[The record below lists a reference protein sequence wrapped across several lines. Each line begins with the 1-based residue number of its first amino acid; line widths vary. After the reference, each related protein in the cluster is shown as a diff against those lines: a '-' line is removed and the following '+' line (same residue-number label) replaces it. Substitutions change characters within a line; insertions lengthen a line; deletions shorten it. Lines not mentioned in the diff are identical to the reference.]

1 MSHKISELYNKFD
14 VNSPGIQIHAKLQV
28 LVDVRCVLVVT
39 ETHVLQ
45 CVEFIAGLEKTRF
58 FFRGFM
64 DLNFFVDFFV
74 ILWNFFLNFVFKFF
88 LSIFYQY
95 KHQ

>member
-45 CVEFIAGLEKTRF
+45 CVEFIAWLEKNQF
-58 FFRGFM
+58 FQKKTQTHRGFFGVI
-64 DLNFFVDFFV
+64 NFFVGFFG
-74 ILWNFFLNFVFKFF
+74 ILWFFWVTNL
-88 LSIFYQY
+88 IIE
-95 KHQ
+95 